1 MSEREPNIIDG
12 PLAEFAALRAEM
24 LQGFQMQWN
33 SFALQLTATAV
44 IFSFSLSNTSRTGF
58 LLILPVITYAL
69 SSQYQGNYVSM
80 YKIATYI
87 MEELSPKVPGGLRW
101 EEWQRQY
108 AFSRSGPVGRLSTY
122 VSFAWIFPMVSIT
135 AIVWSAPYILF
146 DSHLSGLNR
155 GFLIVIWILDFAITT
170 RAIYS
175 IKLVQKHYNETV
187 TRVAAAVI
195 NSESGPIES

>member
-1 MSEREPNIIDG
+1 MSEREPNHIDG
-12 PLAEFAALRAEM
+12 PLAEFTALRAEI

-69 SSQYQGNYVSM
+69 SSHYLGHYVGM
-80 YKIATYI
+80 HKITTYI
-87 MEELSPKVPGGLRW
+87 MEELSPKIPGGLRW

-108 AFSRSGPVGRLSTY
+108 AFSRGGPVGRLSTY
-122 VSFAWIFPMVSIT
+122 VSFPWIFPMVSMA
-135 AIVWSAPYILF
+135 AIIWSTPYILYN
-146 DSHLSGLNR
+146 SHLSGLNR

-187 TRVAAAVI
+187 TRVAAAAI
-195 NSESGPIES
+195 TSESGPIES